1 VSLLHF
7 RKKYENLQVFS
18 KRSLRDYEVDF
29 GANVFGSITQVNERL
44 LKPYYNRGFDRQQG
58 VEEVMK
64 KSYEE

>member
-7 RKKYENLQVFS
+7 RKKYEKFTGFTS

-44 LKPYYNRGFDRQQG
+44 LKPYYNRDLIGNK
-58 VEEVMK
+58 VLK
-64 KSYEE
+64 KL